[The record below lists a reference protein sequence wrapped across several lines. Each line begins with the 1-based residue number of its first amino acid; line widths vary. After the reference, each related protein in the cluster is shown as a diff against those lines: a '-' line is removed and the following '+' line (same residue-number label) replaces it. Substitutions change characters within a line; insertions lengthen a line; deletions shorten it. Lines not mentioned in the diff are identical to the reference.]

1 MNDSRGGT
9 SMMGTSEAVL
19 YFFIP
24 LLIIAIIIGI
34 TIRYFKNKAD
44 RNRDF

>member
-1 MNDSRGGT
+1 MIGT
-9 SMMGTSEAVL
+9 SGALL

-44 RNRDF
+44 RKRNFQHRK